1 MATWVTQV
9 TDSFT
14 RANETPLA
22 GSWTSPITAE
32 TAVNLTTNQVVPSSL
47 ANDCSARY
55 SGRAWANDQS
65 SSAIFT
71 STGTSGQDGTG
82 LAVRAASGARTY
94 YRFTV
99 NHASS
104 PNAEIRRFL
113 AGVSAQLDSW
123 DLTAFSDGDRFTF
136 RVSGPQT
143 AAFLEVLRNG
153 VSVRTFTDNSTIA
166 SGSPGLAYSST
177 LTGATWDDWEG
188 GELVADAA
196 VQVPVTYPPRKFGPF

>member
-1 MATWVTQV
+1 MAWQTQV
-9 TDSFT
+9 SDSFD

-22 GSWTSPITAE
+22 GQWTTTTSE
-32 TAVNLTTNQVVPSSL
+32 TAINLASNSCTPSSL
-47 ANDCSARY
+47 ASDCGARY
-55 SGRAWANDQS
+55 SGRVWANDQS

-71 STGTSGQDGTG
+71 STGVSGQDGTG
-82 LAVRAASGARTY
+82 LGVRIASAARTY
-94 YRFTV
+94 YRFTT

-113 AGVSAQLDSW
+113 AGASAQLDSW
-123 DLTAFSDGDRFTF
+123 DLTAFTEGDRFTL
-136 RVSGPQT
+136 RVSGPAS

-177 LTGATWDDWEG
+177 LTGATWNDWEG
-188 GELVADAA
+188 GVIIPDMPQMAIP
-196 VQVPVTYPPRKFGPF
+196 PVYPPTKFGPF